1 MGDIMSVLIFIEHT
15 EGNIKK
21 ASLETLSY
29 GAKLAEQTGDVA
41 EGLVLGTPTDALPDL
56 GKYGV
61 KKIYQ
66 VKNDTLHQFDS
77 QVYTKVIAQ
86 VAEQTGAKTVI
97 FSNNAAGK
105 SLAPRVAV
113 RLKAGLVSGAVGLP
127 DTSNGFI
134 VKKNVFSGKAFAKL
148 SVTSERKVIALNVNS
163 YTIIEKEGTAEVVP
177 FAATVDAPKVKVIDS
192 TKTSSA
198 ISLTEAETVVS
209 AGRGLKGPENWK
221 MVEDLA
227 GLLGAALACSR
238 PVADAHWRPHNE
250 HVGQTGIAI
259 APNLYIAVGISGA
272 IQHLAGVNRSKTIVV
287 INKDPEA
294 PFFKA
299 ADYGIV
305 GDAFEVVPKMV
316 EAVKK
321 IKGIA

>member
-1 MGDIMSVLIFIEHT
+1 MSVLIFIEHT
-15 EGNIKK
+15 EGEIKK
-21 ASLETLSY
+21 ASLETMSY
-29 GAKLAEQTGDVA
+29 GAKLAEQMGVVA
-41 EGLVLGTPTDALPDL
+41 EGLILGTYTNDLPSL

-66 VKNDTLHQFDS
+66 IDNEILHHFDS
-77 QVYTKVIAQ
+77 QVYTKVIAE
-86 VAEQTGAKTVI
+86 VAEKIGATTVI

-105 SLAPRVAV
+105 SLAPRLAV
-113 RLKAGLVSGAVGLP
+113 RLKAGLVSGAVALP
-127 DTSNGFI
+127 DTENGFI
-134 VKKNVFSGKAFAKL
+134 VKKNVFSGKAFARLLVK
-148 SVTSERKVIALNVNS
+148 SDMQVISLNVNAFS
-163 YTIIEKEGTAEVVP
+163 VIESGGTAEVVP
-177 FAATVDAPKVKVIDS
+177 FAATVDQPKVKYIDS
-192 TKTSSA
+192 TKTSGS
-198 ISLTEAETVVS
+198 ISLAEAETVVS

-227 GLLGAALACSR
+227 ATLGAALACSR

-250 HVGQTGIAI
+250 HVGQTGVAI

-305 GDAFEVVPKMV
+305 GDAFEIVPKMV
-316 EAVKK
+316 AAVKK
-321 IKGIA
+321 MKGIS